1 VVGGGVGLALIAG
14 LFFLLSRRA
23 RPSPVGNKLQGNL
36 QQPPVEAEGI
46 EQQRH
51 EMEHNPGEDG
61 AVKYVPHG
69 ADPKVVQFEGP
80 PREMPANQPELMRHE
95 LA

>member
-1 VVGGGVGLALIAG
+1 MVGGGVGLALVAG

-23 RPSPVGNKLQGNL
+23 RPSPVANKLQI
-36 QQPPVEAEGI
+36 QPPVEAEGI
-46 EQQRH
+46 EQQTH

-69 ADPKVVQFEGP
+69 ADPRVVQFEGP
-80 PREMPANQPELMRHE
+80 PREMPANQPELVRHE